1 MILGMCRYAFKLQ
14 IFKIT
19 VVPMVTMNVQK
30 IFLLSDGKET
40 SQERYLGCVEVHS
53 GFENFSMGSH

>member
-1 MILGMCRYAFKLQ
+1 
-14 IFKIT
+14 
-19 VVPMVTMNVQK
+19 MVTMNVQK